1 MLARERAE
9 HLIGGD
15 AAAVEASEH
24 VEEYPLLWLCPALA
38 LAQPSPSSI
47 LASPLNS
54 NTKGRK
60 IVAAEALEALEEEEE
75 EKRLARSLGWCD
87 AIIILLDRLS
97 E

>member
-1 MLARERAE
+1 MLARERAAE

-24 VEEYPLLWLCPALA
+24 VEEYPLLLWLCPALA

-60 IVAAEALEALEEEEE
+60 IVAAEALEEEE

>member
-60 IVAAEALEALEEEEE
+60 IVAAVAEALEEEE
-75 EKRLARSLGWCD
+75 EKRLARSLAARSDGVMP
-87 AIIILLDRLS
+87 LS
-97 E
+97 FSSTD

>member
-1 MLARERAE
+1 M
-9 HLIGGD
+9 
-15 AAAVEASEH
+15 EASEH
-24 VEEYPLLWLCPALA
+24 VEEYPLLWLCPP

-60 IVAAEALEALEEEEE
+60 IVAAVAEALEEE